1 MAGWLADSENL
12 VIDSWPG
19 FDRRWGKP
27 QRRKS
32 LMGCMQVVYH
42 EVERG
47 TTDSGFTFQH
57 QDQVRPSAQF
67 VDGDLR
73 PLKYGAHAN
82 CPHEVSRFLHTVSL
96 QDDVRHA

>member
-1 MAGWLADSENL
+1 
-12 VIDSWPG
+12 
-19 FDRRWGKP
+19 
-27 QRRKS
+27 
-32 LMGCMQVVYH
+32 MGCMEVIYH

-47 TTDSGFTFQH
+47 IAYNGFAFQH
-57 QDQVRPSAQF
+57 QDQVRPAAQF

-82 CPHEVSRFLHTVSL
+82 CPHEVSRFLHAVCL